1 MSLLGYLYEPQEN
14 IEETI
19 KIVSDEMNGTLTTI
33 HKQNP
38 EINTVQGLIEYLLKT
53 IESVKINQKSRSEYG
68 GQYMTANNL
77 DIHYKVE
84 STLDKIQQKYA
95 HLISREKE

>member
-1 MSLLGYLYEPQEN
+1 MSLLEYLYEPQEN

-19 KIVSDEMNGTLTTI
+19 KIVSDEMNATLTTI

-68 GQYMTANNL
+68 GQYITEDNL
-77 DIHYKVE
+77 DIHYKVQ
-84 STLDKIQQKYA
+84 STLDKFQQKFDQRSS
-95 HLISREKE
+95 LD

>member
-1 MSLLGYLYEPQEN
+1 MALLGYLYEPQEN
-14 IEETI
+14 IKETI
-19 KIVSDEMNGTLTTI
+19 KIVSDEMDGTLTTI
-33 HKQNP
+33 YKQNP
-38 EINTVQGLIEYLLKT
+38 EINTIQGLLENLLKT
-53 IESVKINQKSRSEYG
+53 IESIRINQKCRSEYG

-95 HLISREKE
+95 HLISRKKE